1 MFKITILVKKY
12 RNIWFLGFTKDFLIK
27 LTAANKQVF
36 SRRAP
41 THPVKPITNVTVPKT
56 I

>member
-1 MFKITILVKKY
+1 MTNLHLNITHY
-12 RNIWFLGFTKDFLIK
+12 K
-27 LTAANKQVF
+27 LTAASRQVF

-41 THPVKPITNVTVPKT
+41 THPVKPIINVTEPKKSVLLVG